1 MKKLLA
7 LLLLLVLTGCGAA
20 DLDEAAD
27 PGWEEYQQQE
37 DTEQDTGPVYPGA
50 FSLAWHKDHTLDPL
64 TCGEGIQQDVSS
76 LLYEPLFRLNDRFEP
91 EGVLCESAQWDDTGL
106 ICTLNIRAGVLFSD
120 GSELKPQDVAATL
133 QRAMTVQRYAYRL
146 RQVVSVKYSNRNMTV
161 TVELAEKNTAFL
173 SLLDIPAVKKGTEG
187 RQVPTGTG
195 PYIFVSDDAGTRLEI
210 NASWWQQLALPVDA
224 IELVH
229 AKDEDTAVHLFTA
242 DRVQLLTIDPTDGH
256 YSVSGSALETERVTT
271 QLHYIGFN
279 TTRGVFSDP
288 AARTAFSIG
297 IQRNVLVDAFLSD
310 HATAAWF
317 PISPYSDLY
326 PRNRETTWDQNA
338 VRDAIAAAGYDTGES
353 RELILLVNEEDSFR
367 LDNAYYIAD
376 QMSLCDWKI
385 TVRVLPWTEY
395 LIALEQ
401 GDFDLYYGEV
411 RMCADWDMSDLIGTD
426 GMMNYGG
433 IVDPQLDQYL
443 QEFRESEDRASA
455 ADRLCEYFSRTAP
468 IAPICFRNFVVVT
481 HTDVVEGLVTAPG
494 NTFGAL
500 DQWTIHL
507 AS

>member
-20 DLDEAAD
+20 ELNEVTD

-37 DTEQDTGPVYPGA
+37 EQDKETGPVYPDA

-91 EGVLCESAQWDDTGL
+91 EGVLCESVQWDETGL
-106 ICTLNIRAGVLFSD
+106 ICTLHIRAGVLFSD

-133 QRAMTVQRYAYRL
+133 QRAATVQRYSYRL

-161 TVELAEKNTAFL
+161 TITLAEKNTAFL
-173 SLLDIPAVKKGTEG
+173 SLLDIPVVKSGTEG

-195 PYIFVSDDAGTRLEI
+195 PYMFLSDDAGTRLER

-224 IELVH
+224 IELIH
-229 AKDEDTAVHLFTA
+229 AKDEDTAVHLFGSG
-242 DRVQLLTIDPTDGH
+242 RVQLLTLDPTGGH
-256 YSVSGSALETERVTT
+256 YAVSGSALETERITT

-279 TTRGVFSDP
+279 TMRGVFADA
-288 AARTAFSIG
+288 AARAAFSAG
-297 IQRNVLVDAFLSD
+297 IQRSVLVDAFLSD
-310 HATAAWF
+310 HATAACF

-326 PRNRETTWDQNA
+326 PENREAAWDQNA
-338 VRDAIAAAGYDTGES
+338 VRVAVAAAGYDTGES

-367 LDNAYYIAD
+367 VDNAAYIAQ

-385 TVRVLPWTEY
+385 TVRALPWTEY
-395 LIALEQ
+395 LVALEQ

-411 RMCADWDMSDLIGTD
+411 RMCADWDMSDLIGSEGT
-426 GMMNYGG
+426 MNYGR
-433 IVDPQLDQYL
+433 VADPQLDQYM
-443 QEFRESEDRASA
+443 QEFREAEDRIAA
-455 ADRLCEYFSRTAP
+455 ADRLCEYFARTAP
-468 IAPICFRNFVVVT
+468 IAPICFRNFVVLT

-494 NTFGAL
+494 NTFSAV
-500 DQWTIHL
+500 DQWLIHL